1 MSSIHPIQ
9 LPLLIDPKQKRHVR
23 SQFGALCY
31 RFKNDQIEFLLIT
44 SRRTKRW
51 ILPKGWPE
59 NNMTPG
65 ESAANEAF
73 EEAGARGKTDERPIG
88 VYCYEKKVE
97 FSTIYLCNV
106 TVFSLKVQK
115 ILSDYPEKLE
125 RKRKWFS
132 RLSAA
137 KCVAEPGLAQ
147 LIKSF
152 DES

>member
-1 MSSIHPIQ
+1 MQRNSI
-9 LPLLIDPKQKRHVR
+9 
-23 SQFGALCY
+23 F
-31 RFKNDQIEFLLIT
+31 F
-44 SRRTKRW
+44 
-51 ILPKGWPE
+51 
-59 NNMTPG
+59 
-65 ESAANEAF
+65 
-73 EEAGARGKTDERPIG
+73 
-88 VYCYEKKVE
+88 
-97 FSTIYLCNV
+97 
-106 TVFSLKVQK
+106 KVQK

>member
-1 MSSIHPIQ
+1 MSSIDSIQ
-9 LPLLIDPKQKRHVR
+9 LPLLIDPKKKRYIR

-59 NNMTPG
+59 NHMTPG

-73 EEAGARGKTDERPIG
+73 EEAGVTGKSDERPIG
-88 VYCYEKKVE
+88 IYCYEKKME
-97 FSTIYLCNV
+97 FSKNYSCIV
-106 TVFSLKVQK
+106 TVFSLKVKK

-132 RLSAA
+132 RNSAA

-152 DES
+152 DAS